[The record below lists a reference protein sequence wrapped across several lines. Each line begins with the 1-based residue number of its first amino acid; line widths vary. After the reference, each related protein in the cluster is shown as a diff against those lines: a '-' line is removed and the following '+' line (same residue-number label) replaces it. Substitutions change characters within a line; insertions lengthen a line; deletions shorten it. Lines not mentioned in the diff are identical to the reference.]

1 MIQVNQLSFLNSI
14 FRIHHSSLFISLL
27 LDLRVKAI
35 NFRLWPMPAIVGPQV
50 KLIQALLIACCAAM
64 AVCLCACAGA
74 TPAPDAAGPRANEP
88 PYPILLIDDPNRR
101 DAVLAAWTTLARA
114 AGASGAP
121 APELQPVTASVR
133 SLPATSTPALY
144 LPKVGTGAT
153 MSEEETRESLRRFI
167 VSESRLLGTDPQQLS
182 LELRTDEADG
192 TKKAKYQQ
200 QPYRRPLRGGYGVL
214 EISFTDDRRIRQIY
228 STCIPETE
236 RLRTAFV
243 NLHLPPLKSEDVA
256 KRLIGR
262 TLTYTDAAG
271 NAQSL
276 AVGNNLNEIT
286 VRELVVYPR
295 QRASQ
300 PPALELH
307 MAWEMTLG
315 GATSART
322 VYLDA
327 VTDEV
332 LGVS

>member
-1 MIQVNQLSFLNSI
+1 M
-14 FRIHHSSLFISLL
+14 
-27 LDLRVKAI
+27 AI
-35 NFRLWPMPAIVGPQV
+35 
-50 KLIQALLIACCAAM
+50 
-64 AVCLCACAGA
+64 CLCSCAGA
-74 TPAPDAAGPRANEP
+74 TRTPDAAGPRANEP
-88 PYPILLIDDPNRR
+88 PYPILLTDDQNRR
-101 DAVLAAWTTLARA
+101 EAVLAAWATLTHE
-114 AGASGAP
+114 AGANGVP
-121 APELQPVTASVR
+121 FLELQPVTASVR
-133 SLPATSTPALY
+133 SIPQTSTPVLY

-167 VSESRLLGTDPQQLS
+167 VAESRLIGADPQQLT

-192 TKKAKYQQ
+192 TRKARYQQ

-236 RLRTAFV
+236 RLRAAFV
-243 NLHLPPLKSEDVA
+243 NLHLPTPKSEDVA

-262 TLTYTDAAG
+262 TLTYTDANG

-276 AVGNNLNEIT
+276 TVGNNLNEIT

-295 QRASQ
+295 LRASQ

-307 MAWEMTLG
+307 LAWEMTLG
-315 GATSART
+315 NAPSART

-327 VTDEV
+327 ITDEV

>member
-1 MIQVNQLSFLNSI
+1 MT
-14 FRIHHSSLFISLL
+14 
-27 LDLRVKAI
+27 
-35 NFRLWPMPAIVGPQV
+35 
-50 KLIQALLIACCAAM
+50 
-64 AVCLCACAGA
+64 VCLCACAGA
-74 TPAPDAAGPRANEP
+74 TPTPDAAGPRAGEP
-88 PYPILLIDDPNRR
+88 PYPILLTDDQNRR
-101 DAVLAAWTTLARA
+101 EAVLAAWAALTRE
-114 AGASGAP
+114 AGANGAP

-133 SLPATSTPALY
+133 GLPATSTPVLY
-144 LPKVGTGAT
+144 LPKVGIGAT

-167 VSESRLLGTDPQQLS
+167 ASESRLIGAAPAQLT

-192 TKKAKYQQ
+192 TKKARYQQ

-236 RLRTAFV
+236 HLRTAFV
-243 NLHLPPLKSEDVA
+243 NLRLPTPKSEDVA

-262 TLTYTDAAG
+262 TLTYTDANG
-271 NAQSL
+271 NAQTL
-276 AVGNNLNEIT
+276 TVGNNLNEIT

-295 QRASQ
+295 PRATQ

-307 MAWEMTLG
+307 MAWELTLG
-315 GATSART
+315 NAPSART

>member
-1 MIQVNQLSFLNSI
+1 MPAVFHPHLHPV
-14 FRIHHSSLFISLL
+14 RLL
-27 LDLRVKAI
+27 LA
-35 NFRLWPMPAIVGPQV
+35 
-50 KLIQALLIACCAAM
+50 ACCAAL
-64 AVCLCACAGA
+64 ALCLCSCAGA
-74 TPAPDAAGPRANEP
+74 SRTPDAAGPRAGEP
-88 PYPILLIDDPNRR
+88 PYPILLTDDQNRR
-101 DAVLAAWTTLARA
+101 AAVLAAWAALTRE
-114 AGASGAP
+114 AGANGAP

-144 LPKVGTGAT
+144 LPKVGVGAT

-167 VSESRLLGTDPQQLS
+167 ASESRLIGADPQQLS

-192 TKKAKYQQ
+192 TKKARYQQ

-236 RLRTAFV
+236 RLRAAFV
-243 NLHLPPLKSEDVA
+243 NLRLPTPKAEDVA

-262 TLTYTDAAG
+262 TLAYTDASG

-276 AVGNNLNEIT
+276 TVGNNLNEIT

-295 QRASQ
+295 TRASQ

-315 GATSART
+315 GATSSRT